1 MAVACLLGLGWGSVG
16 GHVPV
21 AMAQGAKP
29 VRVVEPSFRSGQF
42 EGVFFSNP
50 ADQLQGPRPAGG
62 AAESLAAAALPNPGP
77 PPNSVQAEPTADG
90 LGWKGLISPVSVE
103 DLIKGSKLRLDKIV
117 TSPNAFKGGGFAQ
130 ARTEFSLQAV
140 LFAVIEAYAGEVRW
154 KNSAPLARQRFA
166 RVAANTKVGSDQVFA
181 EAKARLL
188 DLEDLIGGSPL
199 TAGSETTASD
209 IDWSNLI
216 DRVPLMQLL
225 EWAQEQNLS
234 KLVANETTFKDD
246 SDAVLRYAE
255 LIAVLGKVS
264 LAEEMPDAS
273 DADYR
278 ALAQAMI
285 EQAAQVV
292 LAAKTANAEQARTAA
307 AQIGQACTNCHDNY
321 R

>member
-1 MAVACLLGLGWGSVG
+1 L
-16 GHVPV
+16 
-21 AMAQGAKP
+21 
-29 VRVVEPSFRSGQF
+29 E
-42 EGVFFSNP
+42 
-50 ADQLQGPRPAGG
+50 
-62 AAESLAAAALPNPGP
+62 
-77 PPNSVQAEPTADG
+77 
-90 LGWKGLISPVSVE
+90 WKELISPVSVE

-117 TSPNAFKGGGFAQ
+117 TSPNAFKGGGFVQ

-140 LFAVIEAYAGEVRW
+140 LFAIIEAYAGEVRW
-154 KNSAPLARQRFA
+154 KSSAPLARQRFA

-199 TAGSETTASD
+199 TAVNEASASD

-225 EWAQEQNLS
+225 EWAHEQNLS
-234 KLVANETTFKDD
+234 KLVANEATFKDD

-273 DADYR
+273 DDDYR

-285 EQAAQVV
+285 AQATQVV
-292 LAAKTANAEQARTAA
+292 IAAKTGNPEQARAAA